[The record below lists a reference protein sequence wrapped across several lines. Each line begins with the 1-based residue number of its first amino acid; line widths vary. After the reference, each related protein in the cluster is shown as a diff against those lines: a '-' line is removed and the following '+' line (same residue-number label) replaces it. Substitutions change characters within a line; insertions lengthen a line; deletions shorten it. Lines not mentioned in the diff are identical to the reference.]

1 MFLKTRSGGAKAS
14 YLFIDWFIYLGKCFL
29 FNWKESVVFSIS
41 AKRLSWVKCF
51 RHSTLAHLQHIHHRI
66 PNCALKGII
75 DMNVKPLHRFP
86 WNDQGYWCWL
96 FKLQEWQSAKFI
108 CENTQKSSSVLPN
121 RQVDEYTSN
130 WKNWNHKLRCSYRIN
145 WYVIIL
151 EKKKSCCC
159 IFARWA
165 KCSWSDS
172 GIVSYLYRYIHKTN
186 TIMPIKNA
194 ETPLLLSNII
204 GGFRSLRQ
212 FICTVTYRIKCE
224 TLSWPTTRSFSVCK
238 HIANLLS
245 ILIRFSFTL
254 SSATIPT
261 KGLLLSKPCCQP
273 NGLVVKWTEGW
284 KKQQDMRLSPYSL
297 PLARFIHSNPREPWM
312 IMGNGSPDQ
321 SLPPVETHTH

>member
-14 YLFIDWFIYLGKCFL
+14 YLFIYWFIYLGKCFL

-151 EKKKSCCC
+151 EKKK
-159 IFARWA
+159 
-165 KCSWSDS
+165 
-172 GIVSYLYRYIHKTN
+172 
-186 TIMPIKNA
+186 IM
-194 ETPLLLSNII
+194 LLHLCQMSKMLMKW
-204 GGFRSLRQ
+204 FRHSKL
-212 FICTVTYRIKCE
+212 FI
-224 TLSWPTTRSFSVCK
+224 
-238 HIANLLS
+238 
-245 ILIRFSFTL
+245 
-254 SSATIPT
+254 
-261 KGLLLSKPCCQP
+261 
-273 NGLVVKWTEGW
+273 
-284 KKQQDMRLSPYSL
+284 
-297 PLARFIHSNPREPWM
+297 
-312 IMGNGSPDQ
+312 
-321 SLPPVETHTH
+321 